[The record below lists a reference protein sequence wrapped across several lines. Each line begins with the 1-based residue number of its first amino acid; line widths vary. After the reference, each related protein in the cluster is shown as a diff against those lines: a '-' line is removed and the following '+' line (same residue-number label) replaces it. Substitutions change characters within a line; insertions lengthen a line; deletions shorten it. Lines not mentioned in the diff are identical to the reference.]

1 MFVPMSWMFFFVGG
15 DKMPGT
21 GLGVMLFNDE
31 GKILLIKR
39 NDDAVKAASDMHLE
53 GTWTLP
59 AGKIKNG
66 ETIFEA
72 ARRKAMQE
80 VNLNIDDLSIIS
92 IADDINEYA
101 HFITLGILAR
111 MWNGEINLG
120 DTEEQ
125 VEYDWFDINDLPIN
139 LCEPSKNIIDNYLNN
154 TIYKENDK
162 NGKRKILY

>member
-1 MFVPMSWMFFFVGG
+1 
-15 DKMPGT
+15 MPGT

>member
-1 MFVPMSWMFFFVGG
+1 
-15 DKMPGT
+15 MPGV
-21 GLGVMLFNDE
+21 GLGVMLFNEE

-39 NDDAVKAASDMHLE
+39 NDDATKAASDMHLE

-59 AGKIKNG
+59 AGKIKYG

-72 ARRKAMQE
+72 AKRKAMQE
-80 VNLNIDDLSIIS
+80 VNLSIDDLSIIS

-111 MWNGEINLG
+111 MWSGEVNLG
-120 DTEEQ
+120 DSEEQ

-139 LCEPSKNIIDNYLNN
+139 LCEPSKKIIDNYLSN
-154 TIYKENDK
+154 TIYKENGK
-162 NGKRKILY
+162 NGKRKILH

>member
-1 MFVPMSWMFFFVGG
+1 
-15 DKMPGT
+15 MPGT
-21 GLGVMLFNDE
+21 GLGVLLFNDE

-39 NDDAVKAASDMHLE
+39 NDDALKAASDMHLE

-59 AGKIKNG
+59 AGKIKYG

-80 VNLNIDDLSIIS
+80 VNLSIDDLSIIS

-120 DTEEQ
+120 DSEEQ
-125 VEYDWFDINDLPIN
+125 VEYDWFDIKHLPIN
-139 LCEPSKNIIDNYLNN
+139 LCEPSKNIIDNYLSN

>member
-1 MFVPMSWMFFFVGG
+1 
-15 DKMPGT
+15 MPGT
-21 GLGVMLFNDE
+21 GLGVLLFNDE

-39 NDDAVKAASDMHLE
+39 NDDAEKAASDMRLE

-59 AGKIKNG
+59 AGKIKYG

-111 MWNGEINLG
+111 MWNGEVNLG
-120 DTEEQ
+120 DSEEQ
-125 VEYDWFDINDLPIN
+125 GEYDWFDINDLPIN
-139 LCEPSKNIIDNYLNN
+139 LCEPSKKIIDNYLNN
-154 TIYKENDK
+154 TIYKENGE
-162 NGKRKILY
+162 NGKRKILH